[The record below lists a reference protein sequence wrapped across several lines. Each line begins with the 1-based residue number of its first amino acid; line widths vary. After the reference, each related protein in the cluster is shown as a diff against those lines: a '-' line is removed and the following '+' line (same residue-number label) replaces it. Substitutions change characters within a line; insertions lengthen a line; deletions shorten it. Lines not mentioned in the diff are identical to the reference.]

1 MPHSGA
7 KIYSIPAALRLD
19 VSILMDCKLVWCFK
33 NLQKHSHKIWA
44 QKVACDPV
52 ILQAPEAQSSPL
64 SWLKDNCVL
73 QQLWGFRV
81 WFQFHTGMKT
91 NTFRMFCINRILFKC
106 CNLAKDVSVESPSVR
121 GPVWVRE
128 LQVQALFDSER
139 NFPSLII
146 LNQAKCEFESFV
158 LIDFWAKV

>member
-91 NTFRMFCINRILFKC
+91 NTFWMFCINRILFKC

-121 GPVWVRE
+121 GPVWVEGAGLIQHGKEQAPGRPHCSFLE
-128 LQVQALFDSER
+128 LEGSLQAGGRLFF
-139 NFPSLII
+139 FP
-146 LNQAKCEFESFV
+146 
-158 LIDFWAKV
+158 